1 MSSVKSCILYILNFF
16 KNMVSKIYKLSDTI
30 TEDSK
35 GLVIVIAFIVF
46 IAVSN
51 YKERSVNGPKPNE
64 AFENNDFVY

>member
-1 MSSVKSCILYILNFF
+1 
-16 KNMVSKIYKLSDTI
+16 MVSKIYKLSDTI

-35 GLVIVIAFIVF
+35 GLVIVVAFIAF

>member
-1 MSSVKSCILYILNFF
+1 MYILNFF
-16 KNMVSKIYKLSDTI
+16 KNVVSKIYKLSDRI

-35 GLVIVIAFIVF
+35 GLVIVVAFIAF

-51 YKERSVNGPKPNE
+51 YKERSVPKPNE